1 MVFNILNVFFLDSV
15 NRSLYND
22 CFWAILWYFNAF
34 FFLFQFFSTRG
45 VNRNFQCCFSEWRV
59 RYLKGQKWL
68 MLKSATGIIDHGV
81 KTRISVEKRAK
92 VFAFKKNRRSSLLE
106 KRTESQISKSTV
118 AWICDACRQ
127 WACIA
132 NTTFTQK
139 VPNQVFEICFQ
150 PLGVISLYLFA
161 KWYCVTFFDVMR
173 NEFVPFYLHNSTVLS
188 HGSHFK
194 PLKSA

>member
-1 MVFNILNVFFLDSV
+1 MTVSELFCGILRHFVFF
-15 NRSLYND
+15 
-22 CFWAILWYFNAF
+22 FN
-34 FFLFQFFSTRG
+34 FSPRE
-45 VNRNFQCCFSEWRV
+45 VNRNFQCSFSEWRV
-59 RYLKGQKWL
+59 RCLKGQKWL
-68 MLKSATGIIDHGV
+68 MLKAATGIIDHGV

-92 VFAFKKNRRSSLLE
+92 SLVYKKNRRSSLLE
-106 KRTESQISKSTV
+106 KRAESQI

-139 VPNQVFEICFQ
+139 VPNQVFERCFQ

-173 NEFVPFYLHNSTVLS
+173 NEFVPFYLHNSTVLTLN
-188 HGSHFK
+188 
-194 PLKSA
+194 P